1 MSEKM
6 GVIISL
12 EKYQENEFGLPK
24 VKYATNDSE
33 SMKKIFTDV
42 LEINEENIYCFKD
55 EQFSFMTGKSE
66 LQYYLKQMAKDTELF
81 LYYAG
86 HGFFYEGV
94 NYLTVYDTSTIDLV
108 ATSLSFEELFL
119 NSFRCSGAKSCVA
132 FIDACAEGIGIR
144 QRSIGFRGLD
154 MGSARIIGD
163 IGYRYALYFSCSPKE
178 KSMSDDRLQH
188 GIWTWFLIKALQG
201 DEDAFDQGN
210 YISTTSLER
219 YLKKS
224 VNNFLKHGKVQ
235 TPYSVISTESS
246 WKLVEYG
253 QQILFDELVCEAYG
267 EFLFQCNSVNQE
279 LNLGGYGEIQ
289 NFQQARTVCFN
300 IKESLCYD
308 WERIVVNLE
317 YYFYLVNEG
326 RGIELPYSE
335 QKKLLEDFERLN
347 NSFPTYINSL

>member
-1 MSEKM
+1 
-6 GVIISL
+6 
-12 EKYQENEFGLPK
+12 
-24 VKYATNDSE
+24 
-33 SMKKIFTDV
+33 
-42 LEINEENIYCFKD
+42 
-55 EQFSFMTGKSE
+55 
-66 LQYYLKQMAKDTELF
+66 
-81 LYYAG
+81 
-86 HGFFYEGV
+86 
-94 NYLTVYDTSTIDLV
+94 
-108 ATSLSFEELFL
+108 
-119 NSFRCSGAKSCVA
+119 
-132 FIDACAEGIGIR
+132 
-144 QRSIGFRGLD
+144 
-154 MGSARIIGD
+154 
-163 IGYRYALYFSCSPKE
+163 
-178 KSMSDDRLQH
+178 MSDDRLQH

-224 VNNFLKHGKVQ
+224 VNNYLKHGKVQ

-326 RGIELPYSE
+326 RRIELPYSE